1 MRGTNT
7 FGLRQTAS
15 QRMTQALQRA
25 MTLLQMDNAELA
37 GALVTEAAVNP
48 CLRVELPFATPKS
61 GSGPPRWRPSPFSAT
76 EGAGERLAAPEASLY
91 GHVTTQIGILF
102 GGQRERAIALAFAE
116 ALEPSGWLGTT
127 VEAIAANARC
137 SKAEVEA
144 VLTRLQQ
151 MEPAGLFARSLREC
165 LGLQMADQDAL
176 TEPMQTLLDH
186 LPLLARGDAAALARI
201 CAVNAEQLGA
211 MVARLRRLDPKPGAR
226 FQAAPDH
233 RHPPD
238 LLVER
243 DADGRWQVTLNRESL
258 PRITVDPLTGRAGS
272 QALAQARWLERTVA
286 QRNRMTLEVAAF
298 AVGRQTGFL
307 EHGPTWLQPLTNGE
321 VAAALG
327 CHETTVSRIRTGL
340 TVETPE
346 QVLPL
351 SAFFARGGATSSDG
365 ASVPGPAIAALIAAL
380 ILAEPQEEPLTDAD
394 IARTLGTRGIHI
406 SRRTI
411 GNRRQEAGFPSAAE
425 RLKGRR
431 TT

>member
-7 FGLRQTAS
+7 LGLRQTAS

-37 GALVTEAAVNP
+37 GALVKEAAVNP

-102 GGQRERAIALAFAE
+102 GGQRERTIALAFAE

-127 VEAIAANARC
+127 VEAIAAHARC
-137 SKAEVEA
+137 SVAEAEA
-144 VLTRLQQ
+144 VLARLQQ

-186 LPLLARGDAAALARI
+186 LPLLARGDVAALARI
-201 CAVNAEQLGA
+201 CAMNAEQLGA

-258 PRITVDPLTGRAGS
+258 PRITVDPLAGRAGS

-298 AVGRQTGFL
+298 AVGRQAGFL

-394 IARTLGTRGIHI
+394 IARTLGARGIHI

-411 GNRRQEAGFPSAAE
+411 GNRRQEAGFPSAAK